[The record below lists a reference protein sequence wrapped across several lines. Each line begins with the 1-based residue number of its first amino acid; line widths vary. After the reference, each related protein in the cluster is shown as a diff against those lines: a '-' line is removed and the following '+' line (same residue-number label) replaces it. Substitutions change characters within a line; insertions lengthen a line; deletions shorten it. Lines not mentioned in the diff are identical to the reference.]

1 VSHLSR
7 SVRLAIL
14 VCPLALAAPL
24 TLNQAVEGALKKYP
38 AVRVS
43 LEQVSSAAAGINLAR
58 TAYLPR
64 ADLLG
69 QINRATRNNVF
80 GLLLPQSVIPSISGP
95 VLGTNNLTNVWGS
108 ALGVLVSWEPF
119 DFGLRKANIQVA
131 AAARGRAQAAA
142 QVTELEVATAA
153 ADAFLT
159 VLAAQETVRAAQ
171 AGVERA
177 RVLES
182 SVGALVRAELRPGAE
197 AARARAEL
205 ARAQTQLIQAEQAA
219 AVART
224 SLAQLLGVAGA
235 EVAAAP
241 GRLLEL
247 PPAEDQGKTA
257 SYGLAGHPL
266 ANLQSSTVEE
276 VKASER
282 ALDRSY
288 FPRFNVQAAT
298 YARGTGAQTDGTTG
312 GPFSGFGPN
321 IQNWALGLAVTFPVL
336 ELPSLR
342 ARRQIEAHRERAEA
356 AQYEKILQ
364 DLGGQLEKARAT
376 LEGALRI
383 ARNTP
388 VQLEAALAAEQ
399 QATAR
404 YKAALGTIV
413 EVADAERLLTEAQI
427 DDALARLNVW
437 RALLGMAAAQG
448 DLAPFLQQAAR

>member
-1 VSHLSR
+1 MSHLSR

-14 VCPLALAAPL
+14 ICPLALAAPL

-69 QINRATRNNVF
+69 QINRATRNSVF